1 MLVTLFPGAD
11 RDDVLTTLRE
21 IASTAQS
28 ASNTHGPAY
37 DRLTAYLE
45 WATNSVRM
53 LEHRVSAADID
64 NLVLTRG
71 YERLLSVAGT
81 LTGLDVGTQR
91 VLNGLLNLE
100 IQQRIS
106 AIEKATADLRA
117 QIQRWS
123 GLAAF
128 VVPDTTVYLEHD
140 EKLENIDF
148 HSVVADW
155 PDHAVRVVVP
165 VVVLDELD
173 GQKRSG
179 DALKRW
185 RAGYTL
191 AVMEKA
197 FASQPV
203 PGMLRPPVG
212 RTRGAVILDVL
223 FDPPGHTRLPIN
235 DDEIIDRALA
245 AQALA
250 GTVVTLLTFDTAR
263 PRAPATP
270 DSA

>member
-1 MLVTLFPGAD
+1 
-11 RDDVLTTLRE
+11 
-21 IASTAQS
+21 
-28 ASNTHGPAY
+28 
-37 DRLTAYLE
+37 
-45 WATNSVRM
+45 M

-64 NLVLTRG
+64 RLVLTHG
-71 YERLLSVAGT
+71 YERLLSVAGS

-100 IQQRIS
+100 IRQRIS
-106 AIEKATADLRA
+106 ALEQATGDLRA
-117 QIQRWS
+117 QIQRWD
-123 GLAAF
+123 GLAAL

-140 EKLENIDF
+140 EKLENLDF
-148 HSVVADW
+148 HSLVVDDW
-155 PDHAVRVVVP
+155 PDKTVRVVVP

-197 FASQPV
+197 FASRPV
-203 PGMLRPPVG
+203 RGLLRPPTSD

-223 FDPPGHTRLPIN
+223 FDPPGHSRLPIN

-245 AQALA
+245 AQGLA
-250 GTVVTLLTFDTAR
+250 GLPVTLLTFDTSQTAR
-263 PRAPATP
+263 ARHAGLTVIKLSKPVGEEPQNTKARKAKQAPAANGQP
-270 DSA
+270 